1 MLMTVRHIFTKST
14 YVRNCSNEN
23 TEGCRD
29 VILSGQHFFINKNGS
44 KKKIGGGKGLQLIHE
59 P

>member
-14 YVRNCSNEN
+14 YVRNRSNEN

-29 VILSGQHFFINKNGS
+29 VILSGQDFFLKQKRKQEEHRRREGTSIDS
-44 KKKIGGGKGLQLIHE
+44 
-59 P
+59 